1 MDSVVKRQL
10 DECMRREWKDLVAVG
25 GEGPIHSVIFRRNT
39 DKNSVTNHLT
49 IFYSANEGISVGDE
63 LTFWPGDTD
72 TVFLVLNCENIEST
86 DFRRSDVIRC
96 NSFADFCYAEIG
108 YDQLH
113 NRVEVCKPYD
123 TNVPSYVSSGMN
135 SAVQTRTA
143 DDLQILC
150 SGRHGM
156 TVGNIITIKKM
167 AENKDHTYKPGIA
180 YFEASAV
187 DNSNLIISPV
197 DNTGGGLITILART
211 SSKTYG

>member
-1 MDSVVKRQL
+1 MILDTVQRQL
-10 DECMRREWKDLVAVG
+10 DLCLEREAQQLFNQTAG
-25 GEGPIHSVIFRRNT
+25 YSVSVFFRRQKDT
-39 DKNSVTNHLT
+39 NSPANHLT
-49 IFYSANEGISVGDE
+49 IFYHEYAGVSIGDE
-63 LTFWPGDTD
+63 LQLNDDPNTIL
-72 TVFLVLNCENIEST
+72 LVLNCENIEST
-86 DFRRSDVIRC
+86 DYRRSDLVKC
-96 NSFADFCYAEIG
+96 NCFADFCYVTSG
-108 YDQLH
+108 YDEKH
-113 NRVEVCKPYD
+113 NRVEIAEAYD
-123 TNVPSYVSSGMN
+123 SSVPCFASSGMN

-211 SSKTYG
+211 TSQTFG